1 MPNKRQSIANVTFA
15 NGDTIS
21 KVQYQTSTKYN
32 SQRESL
38 LTNFNGTTKYG
49 IYKYVIQAC
58 TKLRN

>member
-1 MPNKRQSIANVTFA
+1 MPNKRQSIANVTFV

-49 IYKYVIQAC
+49 I
-58 TKLRN
+58 